1 MVLSSAKLQI
11 FVFSMK
17 RKRSLIIRSLNK
29 RSLNNNRSKIE
40 PCGTPLTISYQSLY
54 EEPIFVL
61 CFRCDR

>member
-11 FVFSMK
+11 FVFSIK
-17 RKRSLIIRSLNK
+17 RKRSLINM
-29 RSLNNNRSKIE
+29 LNNNGPRTE

>member
-11 FVFSMK
+11 FVFSIK
-17 RKRSLIIRSLNK
+17 RKRSLINMF
-29 RSLNNNRSKIE
+29 NNNGPKIQ

>member
-11 FVFSMK
+11 FVFSIK
-17 RKRSLIIRSLNK
+17 RKRSLINM
-29 RSLNNNRSKIE
+29 LNNNGPKIE
-40 PCGTPLTISYQSLY
+40 PCGTPLIISYQSLY

>member
-11 FVFSMK
+11 LAFSIK
-17 RKRSLIIRSLNK
+17 RKISLINM
-29 RSLNNNRSKIE
+29 LNNNGPKIE

-61 CFRCDR
+61 CFGHDS